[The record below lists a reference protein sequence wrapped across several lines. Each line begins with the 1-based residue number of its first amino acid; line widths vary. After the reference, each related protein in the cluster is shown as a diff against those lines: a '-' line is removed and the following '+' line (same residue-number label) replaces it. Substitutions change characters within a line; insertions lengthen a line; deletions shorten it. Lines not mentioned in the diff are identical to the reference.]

1 MLLNKFLR
9 FVMPKLNKKRRQ
21 KDIESNI
28 KKMFTDYID
37 DFLPRNYTKEVLEIL
52 PEATADQIR
61 MVKMRRTGNIKII
74 HALKKVAQENKELTS

>member
-9 FVMPKLNKKRRQ
+9 FVMPKLKKKKGR

-28 KKMFTDYID
+28 HKMFTDYID
-37 DFLPRNYTKEVLEIL
+37 DYLPTNYTKEVRALL
-52 PEATADQIR
+52 PDATPDQIR

-74 HALKKVAQENKELTS
+74 HALKTVAEKNKQLTS